1 LPERC
6 VVIHPAPFNP
16 GAVLKKWFQKEAQMP
31 HGDKKLS
38 IPSGIAAPPG
48 RPAGNRSKA
57 PSGKK
62 IIQEASE
69 FVKAHIR
76 RQPPVQRFFSFMPT
90 MLTRVSPFH
99 FKGRH
104 KSTEWPLVRLD
115 SGDGNSWGSMQ
126 VVGELLIIFDETIL
140 FCLLALMTRYESDAF
155 ETSTTEVSQ
164 LAGIDPTPTQS
175 TNIWKSI
182 QRLAGTRIDL
192 ELYSGKGKKKKTLK
206 ELTGSI
212 LSFADKNQAGGSIRI
227 VINPYFLEMYAES
240 FVTNIDMNFRS
251 RLKSD
256 VGKAFYRFYQG
267 QYELQ
272 SDIEIIRLAHAV
284 NLSIA
289 QEMKQLKSKVRT
301 GLKELQEK
309 GYLEAYEITR
319 DNRVRVSK
327 TKDAAVKFEGQILG
341 HSNIEYFID

>member
-1 LPERC
+1 
-6 VVIHPAPFNP
+6 
-16 GAVLKKWFQKEAQMP
+16 MP
-31 HGDKKLS
+31 NGDKKLS
-38 IPSGIAAPPG
+38 IPSEVLGPTDRVSA
-48 RPAGNRSKA
+48 NLQQK

-62 IIQEASE
+62 IIREASE
-69 FVKAHIR
+69 YVKAHIR

-115 SGDGNSWGSMQ
+115 SGNANSWGSMQ

-140 FCLLALMTRYESDAF
+140 FCLLALMTRYEGDAF
-155 ETSTTEVSQ
+155 ETSLMD
-164 LAGIDPTPTQS
+164 LARIASIDPTQ
-175 TNIWKSI
+175 TNSAKIWKSI

-192 ELYSGKGKKKKTLK
+192 QLFSGKGKKRKTVK

-212 LSFADKNQAGGSIRI
+212 LSFADKDQVKGSIRI

-251 RLKSD
+251 RLKADIS
-256 VGKAFYRFYQG
+256 KAFYRFYQG
-267 QYELQ
+267 LYETRAET
-272 SDIEIIRLAHAV
+272 DITRLAQAV
-284 NLSIA
+284 NLNIA
-289 QEMKQLKSKVRT
+289 QEMKKLKSKVRI

-327 TKDAAVKFEGQILG
+327 TKDAAVKFESQILG
-341 HSNIEYFID
+341 NSNIEFLVD

>member
-1 LPERC
+1 
-6 VVIHPAPFNP
+6 
-16 GAVLKKWFQKEAQMP
+16 MP
-31 HGDKKLS
+31 NGDKKLS
-38 IPSGIAAPPG
+38 ISSQVLEPTDRASA
-48 RPAGNRSKA
+48 NLSKK

-62 IIQEASE
+62 IIREASE
-69 FVKAHIR
+69 FVQAHIR

-115 SGDGNSWGSMQ
+115 SGDANSWGSMQ

-155 ETSTTEVSQ
+155 EASLMDLARIADIDATQTNSTK
-164 LAGIDPTPTQS
+164 
-175 TNIWKSI
+175 IWKSI

-192 ELYSGKGKKKKTLK
+192 QLFSGRGRKRKTVK

-212 LSFADKNQAGGSIRI
+212 LSFADKDQAGGRIRI

-240 FVTNIDMNFRS
+240 FVTNIDMSFRS

-256 VGKAFYRFYQG
+256 ISKAFYRFFQG
-267 QYELQ
+267 LYESQ
-272 SDIEIIRLAHAV
+272 AETDITRLAQAV
-284 NLSIA
+284 NLNIGP
-289 QEMKQLKSKVRT
+289 EMKQLKSKVRI

-309 GYLEAYEITR
+309 GYLQAYEITR
-319 DNRVRVSK
+319 DNRVRISK
-327 TKDAAVKFEGQILG
+327 TKDAAVKIESQILG
-341 HSNIEYFID
+341 NTNIEFLID

>member
-1 LPERC
+1 
-6 VVIHPAPFNP
+6 
-16 GAVLKKWFQKEAQMP
+16 MP
-31 HGDKKLS
+31 NGDKKLS
-38 IPSGIAAPPG
+38 ISSEVLDSTD
-48 RPAGNRSKA
+48 RAGANLVKK

-62 IIQEASE
+62 IIREASE
-69 FVKAHIR
+69 YVKAHIR

-115 SGDGNSWGSMQ
+115 SGDANSWGSMQ

-140 FCLLALMTRYESDAF
+140 FCLLALMTRSESDAF
-155 ETSTTEVSQ
+155 ETSFMD
-164 LAGIDPTPTQS
+164 LARIAGIDPTQ
-175 TNIWKSI
+175 TNNAKIWQSI

-192 ELYSGKGKKKKTLK
+192 KLFSGKGKKRKTLK

-212 LSFADKNQAGGSIRI
+212 LSFADKDQAGGRIRI

-256 VGKAFYRFYQG
+256 ISKAFYRFYQG
-267 QYELQ
+267 LYESQ
-272 SDIEIIRLAHAV
+272 AEIDITRLAQAV
-284 NLSIA
+284 NLNIA
-289 QEMKQLKSKVRT
+289 QEMKQLKSKVRI
-301 GLKELQEK
+301 GLRELQEK
-309 GYLEAYEITR
+309 GYLEAYKITR

-327 TKDAAVKFEGQILG
+327 TADAAVKFESQILG
-341 HSNIEYFID
+341 NSNIEFLVE